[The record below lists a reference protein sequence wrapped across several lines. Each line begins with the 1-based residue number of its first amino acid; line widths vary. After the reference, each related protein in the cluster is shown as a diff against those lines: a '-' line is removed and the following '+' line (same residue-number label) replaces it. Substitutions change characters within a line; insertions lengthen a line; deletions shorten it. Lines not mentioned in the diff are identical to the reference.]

1 MAGQVLPA
9 KDLPTAADWLT
20 AQPAVR
26 HVESLPA
33 RVAHT
38 SSWPHWVHPA
48 LLATLL
54 GDGLAAPWSHQRE
67 AMDLARSGHHVVLST
82 GTASGKS
89 LGYLVP
95 GLSAVLE
102 GLDAPTGRGATV
114 LYLSPTKALAAD
126 QRARVE
132 SWAVPGVRVA
142 THDGDTPTEERRWIR
157 DHAHVV
163 LTNPDSLHHS
173 VLPGH
178 AHWRAFFRAL
188 TMVVVAI
195 TLIALVATLLGKHT
209 PGLIVDQHEIF
220 RGHRRWRRHRC
231 CDRIRGG
238 QTEGRRCRRRRRQ
251 TSSAQ
256 DQRAKQDFLGSS
268 HECGTRRWMEIHST
282 WVDTARIPIAAR
294 RSISASACSIE
305 SSGPMRTR

>member
-95 GLSAVLE
+95 DQGA
-102 GLDAPTGRGATV
+102 GR
-114 LYLSPTKALAAD
+114 
-126 QRARVE
+126 
-132 SWAVPGVRVA
+132 
-142 THDGDTPTEERRWIR
+142 
-157 DHAHVV
+157 
-163 LTNPDSLHHS
+163 
-173 VLPGH
+173 
-178 AHWRAFFRAL
+178 
-188 TMVVVAI
+188 
-195 TLIALVATLLGKHT
+195 
-209 PGLIVDQHEIF
+209 
-220 RGHRRWRRHRC
+220 
-231 CDRIRGG
+231 
-238 QTEGRRCRRRRRQ
+238 
-251 TSSAQ
+251 
-256 DQRAKQDFLGSS
+256 
-268 HECGTRRWMEIHST
+268 
-282 WVDTARIPIAAR
+282 
-294 RSISASACSIE
+294 
-305 SSGPMRTR
+305 